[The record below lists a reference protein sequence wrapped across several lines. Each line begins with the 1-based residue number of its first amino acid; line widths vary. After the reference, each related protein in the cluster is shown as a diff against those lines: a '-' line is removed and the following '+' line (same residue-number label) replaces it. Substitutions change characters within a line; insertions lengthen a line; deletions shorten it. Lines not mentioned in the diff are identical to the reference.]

1 MCEKPMNVRWDAVV
15 GRRFPH
21 AEESPR
27 PAPGSPP
34 GEAGDGQGV
43 AVRVWLYGTL
53 ANVDAARPIELQLP
67 ARFSADTVIGELGR
81 RLGPQFLAHL
91 VDAAGRK
98 YEHCRVF
105 VDGVEVEH
113 SRLPVHDGTT
123 AATVEMIL
131 LTAIE
136 GG

>member
-1 MCEKPMNVRWDAVV
+1 MNVRWDAVV
-15 GRRFPH
+15 DRRFPH
-21 AEESPR
+21 GDEPRR
-27 PAPGSPP
+27 PAPGSPR
-34 GEAGDGQGV
+34 GEAGDGRV
-43 AVRVWLYGTL
+43 AAVRVWLYGTL
-53 ANVDAARPIELQLP
+53 ANVAAARPIELQLP
-67 ARFSADTVIGELGR
+67 ARFSADTVIAELGR
-81 RLGPQFLAHL
+81 RLGPEFLGHL

-113 SRLPVHDGTT
+113 SHLPVHEGTT